1 MAVNTRAYGIASA
14 WKDVFVQTDVPS
26 DERLKQALFLSEPY
40 PTSVPVGELDD
51 RNGYELGNALWRMND
66 DSSYSIIDSSDEHL
80 IDRSTTFVGI
90 GGKSPYTKIR
100 YISNEYTDSNPPI
113 SVPIVDMGED
123 EFDVVN
129 TFFTTAPFGNFGQG
143 ISYFRLFE
151 AETGG
156 LNTLPSYTTVM
167 WSPKRFDGVVAT
179 GAYAFYTKYYYA
191 NEYGDVRNARKI
203 ITQIPTKRIV
213 WYPTITCSDVN
224 DNNIATY
231 DMTTYIQNY
240 KTDKPRILSIQMIPV
255 MDVRAD
261 ITEGTTN
268 RSDAIPHLGLG
279 LNMKLHGN
287 FDGYWIGGEGNRVEI
302 GVDNPVVDLF
312 VGCDRGVSLGGYIT
326 GKHYNTQAN
335 PILGQPTVG
344 TADIQA
350 IIDCGELEWR
360 NWSGNGEGKSNEY
373 LFCNANNYT
382 ASQIVESVRAAIAC
396 WGMFFADNEAN
407 AKTLE
412 LDDEDM
418 FLGIIKDDGVGYGD
432 YSHGPE
438 NRDQK
443 QWDWKTMDANEYDPT
458 VPPGPPST
466 DRFHGSFNFGDDYTI
481 NVNGIVN
488 RHLLQ
493 STDIFSLYGRLNN
506 YLSNIQDP
514 KDVDGI
520 TVQSFLTN
528 NPIDGIL
535 GLQYMP
541 VKNLSGGLSHK
552 VYIGTVD
559 MQLTAPTPKTCINYP
574 CGVLR
579 VNNQFGEN
587 CWINNLV
594 KIMIYAPF
602 CGIMTLDPQTVMGKL
617 VYLDYIIDTY
627 TGACTAIAY
636 VKDTGGKILVVDTI
650 DGSCSMSLPISG
662 IQSATL
668 NSQLYNAYM
677 SNKQLKA
684 ANTTDIAG
692 SVFNT
697 VVSAAKGAALGAA
710 AGPAGAIAGAI
721 VGGGGKAISTIG
733 KGLDAHYSEKISDY
747 NLHHTMVPTR
757 TVGAASSAL
766 SLMLDYVPKLII
778 YKPKDELTNTTDYGK
793 TIGYA
798 CIKNG
803 TLEGMKM
810 SGYTEIS
817 NIKLDGIAC
826 TDTEKSMIASLCAG
840 GVYV

>member
-1 MAVNTRAYGIASA
+1 MAVNTRVYGNASN
-14 WKDVFVQTDVPS
+14 WKDVFLQTDVPS
-26 DERLKQALFLSEPY
+26 DEKLKQALFLTEPY
-40 PTSVPVGELDD
+40 PTSVPVGELDN
-51 RNGYELGNALWRMND
+51 RNGYKVGNALWRMAN
-66 DSSYSIIDSSDEHL
+66 DSSYSILDSADSNL

-90 GGKSPYTKIR
+90 GGKSPYTRIR

-123 EFDVVN
+123 EFEVVN
-129 TFFTTAPFGNFGQG
+129 TFFTTSPFGNFGNNVP
-143 ISYFRLFE
+143 YFRLFP

-156 LNTLPSYTTVM
+156 SNSTPGYTSVM
-167 WSPKRFDGVVAT
+167 WSPKRYDGQVAS

-191 NEYGDVRNARKI
+191 NDYQDVRNNKEI
-203 ITQIPTKRIV
+203 ITQLPTKRIV
-213 WYPTITCSDVN
+213 WYPTITCSDAN
-224 DNNIATY
+224 DDNIWTY
-231 DMTTYIQNY
+231 DMTTYIQEH
-240 KTDKPRILSIQMIPV
+240 KTDKPRILSIQMRPV
-255 MDVRAD
+255 MDLRPD
-261 ITEGTTN
+261 ITQGTTD
-268 RSDAIPHLGLG
+268 RSDSIPTLGLG
-279 LNMKLHGN
+279 LNMKLKGN
-287 FDGYWIGGEGNRVEI
+287 FDGYWIGVSGDRVEI
-302 GVDNPVVDLF
+302 GIDTPVVDLF
-312 VGCDRGVSLGGYIT
+312 VGCDRGVALGGYIT
-326 GKHYNTQAN
+326 GKRYDTQAN
-335 PILGQPTVG
+335 PTLGQPIVG
-344 TADIQA
+344 STNIQA

-360 NWSGNGEGKSNEY
+360 SWSGEGNGKSNEY

-382 ASQIVESVRAAIAC
+382 ESQIVESVRAAIAC
-396 WGMFFADNEAN
+396 WGMFFADNKTDAR
-407 AKTLE
+407 TLE
-412 LDDEDM
+412 LDAENM
-418 FLGIIKDDGVGYGD
+418 FLGTIEDDGVGYGD
-432 YSHGPE
+432 YSHGPD
-438 NRDQK
+438 NRNQK
-443 QWDWKTMDANEYDPT
+443 QWNWKTMDSNEYDPT
-458 VPPGPPST
+458 VPPGPPSS
-466 DRFHGSFNFGDDYTI
+466 DRFHGSFNFGDDYTL

-506 YLSNIQDP
+506 YISTIQDP
-514 KDVDGI
+514 KDVGGI
-520 TVQSFLTN
+520 TIQSFLTN

-559 MQLTAPTPKTCINYP
+559 MQITASTPKTCINYP

-579 VNNQFGEN
+579 VENQFGSN

-594 KIMIYAPF
+594 KILIYAPF
-602 CGIMTLDPQTVMGKL
+602 CGTMTLDPQTVMGKL

-636 VKDTGGKILVVDTI
+636 VKDSSGKILVVDTI
-650 DGSCSMSLPISG
+650 DGNCSMSLPISG

-684 ANTTDIAG
+684 ANTADIAG

-697 VVSAAKGAALGAA
+697 VASATKGAAIGAT
-710 AGPAGAIAGAI
+710 AGPAGSIAGAL
-721 VGGGGKAISTIG
+721 VGAGSSAISTIG
-733 KGLDAHYSEKISDY
+733 KAINAHYSEKISDY
-747 NLHHTMVPTR
+747 NLQHTIIPTK

-766 SLMLDYVPKLII
+766 SIMLDYVPKLII
-778 YKPKDELTNTTDYGK
+778 YKPKDELTNAADYGK

-798 CIKNG
+798 CIKSG
-803 TLEGMKM
+803 QLKDIS

-840 GVYV
+840 GIYV